1 MDQLRPLLIFMSL
14 IILTL
19 ASVHPQLR
27 SPTEPAEIRGQ
38 LRYARGSAPANEI
51 VVRLDQLTGG
61 LVEEV
66 RTDRMGKFRFS
77 NLSPVQYR
85 IVVRHPGY
93 KEIEKEVN
101 LVITSSE
108 YLQLQLAPEERPP
121 SARTGTNKIISANVN
136 PEARRE
142 FERADALLASD
153 ARDKLEKGARHLENA
168 INSDPDFL
176 EAQLRLGGVYMDL
189 VQWEK
194 AERAF
199 LRAREI
205 DSTIPNAHFAL
216 GDIFLRQRKYAEAET
231 TITNGLRIDP
241 EFWRKATSH
250 WHVSTGNWQQ

>member
-1 MDQLRPLLIFMSL
+1 MQHSPRLLILTSL
-14 IILTL
+14 LITSALSVL
-19 ASVHPQLR
+19 AQLR

-121 SARTGTNKIISANVN
+121 SARTGTNKIISANVD

-153 ARDKLEKGARHLENA
+153 ARDKLEKGARHLEKA
-168 INSDPDFL
+168 IDNDPDFL